1 METRVYT
8 RERERGKGRKRK
20 DSKRARAATYAGKE
34 DEVHVLER
42 ETRYTLDSDEAPF
55 IRQGAKENRR
65 NEADGREKKEEETEE
80 RGSGHR

>member
-8 RERERGKGRKRK
+8 RERGKQSGREKIAKERDG
-20 DSKRARAATYAGKE
+20 ATYAGKE
-34 DEVHVLER
+34 DEVHVLGR

-65 NEADGREKKEEETEE
+65 NEADGREKKEEETQE
-80 RGSGHR
+80 RGSGHG

>member
-1 METRVYT
+1 METHVYT
-8 RERERGKGRKRK
+8 RERGKGRKRK

-34 DEVHVLER
+34 DEEHMLER

>member
-1 METRVYT
+1 METCVYT
-8 RERERGKGRKRK
+8 RERRVKRKRE
-20 DSKRARAATYAGKE
+20 DSKERDGATYAGKE

-55 IRQGAKENRR
+55 IRQGAEENRK
-65 NEADGREKKEEETEE
+65 NEADGREKKEKETQE